1 MNDTRLKLKSLV
13 LIVAVIIACLLGIR
27 IGLNLDQTITLLAFS
42 LSILGTLLFWE
53 FRLSFAFLGSAII
66 LLTRVVSLSDF
77 LRLSSMEVIFFL
89 IGMMIMVGFLREIG
103 LFTWFLQ
110 KAITIKG
117 INAKKFMLAL
127 IFSSALLACV
137 LDEVSSILL
146 MIMII
151 VELSDYFEINPI
163 PFIVASVLA
172 TNIGSAGTV
181 IGNPIGLLI
190 ATKASLTFEDFIRYS
205 FPLMIVTLFILTGML
220 FIIFRKQLRELDEKI
235 RLLGPNDMLVKLLA
249 VPPEKK
255 LTIGCIIFGT
265 TILLIAF
272 HHRLE
277 LLLNLE
283 TNTILL
289 IAPMLSASIVMVW
302 RRHNARTYIERDVE
316 WWTLLFFIFLFAQA
330 GVVAHTGVAE
340 ALANKLLL
348 LVSKSRALLIVTILF
363 GGAFISSALDNIVV
377 VAGFIPILHSL
388 NAVLHTDKILWWA
401 LLFGACFGGNI
412 TVIGSTANIMA
423 IGALERL
430 NRGSIG
436 FIYWLRIGFVVG
448 IVTLAFIFLCL
459 LSLPWYR

>member
-13 LIVAVIIACLLGIR
+13 LIVSVIIACLLGIR

-220 FIIFRKQLRELDEKI
+220 FIIFR
-235 RLLGPNDMLVKLLA
+235 
-249 VPPEKK
+249 
-255 LTIGCIIFGT
+255 
-265 TILLIAF
+265 
-272 HHRLE
+272 
-277 LLLNLE
+277 
-283 TNTILL
+283 
-289 IAPMLSASIVMVW
+289 
-302 RRHNARTYIERDVE
+302 
-316 WWTLLFFIFLFAQA
+316 
-330 GVVAHTGVAE
+330 
-340 ALANKLLL
+340 
-348 LVSKSRALLIVTILF
+348 
-363 GGAFISSALDNIVV
+363 
-377 VAGFIPILHSL
+377 
-388 NAVLHTDKILWWA
+388 
-401 LLFGACFGGNI
+401 
-412 TVIGSTANIMA
+412 
-423 IGALERL
+423 
-430 NRGSIG
+430 
-436 FIYWLRIGFVVG
+436 
-448 IVTLAFIFLCL
+448 
-459 LSLPWYR
+459 